1 MFNFLGLRNHPG
13 NPTGAEELLKKC
25 QALIETSL
33 NEENYKDKFT
43 FLVQCEE
50 HQMNI
55 DIRNYDMEVWN
66 EMFKIQ
72 CFKFQKYIL
81 FNISKNKCRKI
92 FEKLFHKF

>member
-13 NPTGAEELLKKC
+13 NPTGAEELLRKC

-33 NEENYKDKFT
+33 NEDNYKDKFK

-55 DIRNYDMEVWN
+55 DIRNYDMEVFKGI
-66 EMFKIQ
+66 FKIHQ
-72 CFKFQKYIL
+72 FKAAKNNISQEFQK
-81 FNISKNKCRKI
+81 KI
-92 FEKLFHKF
+92 TLDI